1 MEDTN
6 KETNNENQEN
16 YEQNQDILNSLK
28 QMLFKS
34 GSQKKGEQVKDS
46 YKFWDTQPVPKM
58 NSEDTT
64 EVGPIDTDND
74 VEKERQEP
82 YKLPTGFSWYDMEIH
97 DDKELT
103 MVILSIILAL

>member
-28 QMLFKS
+28 QMLFKG
-34 GSQKKGEQVKDS
+34 GSQKRRAVKDS

-58 NSEDTT
+58 NTEDAI
-64 EVGPIDTDND
+64 EVGPIDADND

-82 YKLPTGFSWYDMEIH
+82 YKLPTVFSWYDMEIH
-97 DDKELT
+97 DDKEL
-103 MVILSIILAL
+103 MIVILFIILAL